1 MKITDSDYITSAYL
15 PEQIPEELHPEIAFI
30 GSSNVGKSSLINTL
44 LDRKN
49 LAYTSKKPGKTR
61 TINFFEVNHSIYFVD
76 LPGYGFAKVSK
87 SMREDWE
94 KLVTSYLSNRST
106 LKLIIL
112 IIDSRHGPKDADL
125 DMLDY
130 LLEFE
135 KPVLLAATKVD
146 KLKGNKRR
154 QRLTEVRKD
163 LDLGEEEEL
172 VPFSSITGEGKEEL
186 LEIIAELL

>member
-1 MKITDSDYITSAYL
+1 MKITSSDYITSAYL
-15 PEQIPEELHPEIAFI
+15 PSQIPDELYPEIAFI

-61 TINFFEVNHSIYFVD
+61 TINFFEVNHSIYFAD

-87 SMREDWE
+87 SMRKDWE
-94 KLVTSYLSNRST
+94 DLVSAYLSNRSI
-106 LKLIIL
+106 LQMIIL
-112 IIDSRHGPKDADL
+112 IIDSRHGPKEADL

-130 LLEFE
+130 LLSFE
-135 KPVLLAATKVD
+135 KPILLTATKVD

-154 QRLTEVRKD
+154 QRLTEMRQ
-163 LDLGEEEEL
+163 DLGLNEDDEL
-172 VPFSSITGEGKEEL
+172 IPFSSITGEGKNEL
-186 LEIIAELL
+186 LEIIEELM